1 MLISIESEGIKIVI
15 KKELINEIK
24 NVISG
29 IKSLVRII
37 KSVEFISSDSEINRT
52 FQLLSENI
60 INIQEEDLDIDDL
73 LNLPNGE
80 YSNENMFVQVDEE
93 NITIFIRKENY
104 EQDN

>member
-80 YSNENMFVQVDEE
+80 YSNDNMFVQVDEE